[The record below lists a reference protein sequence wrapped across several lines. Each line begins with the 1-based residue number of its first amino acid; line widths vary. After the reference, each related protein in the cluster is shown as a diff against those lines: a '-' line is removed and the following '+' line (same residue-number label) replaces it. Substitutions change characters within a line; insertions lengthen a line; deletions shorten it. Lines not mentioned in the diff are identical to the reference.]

1 LPSAFRRLL
10 ITAIATAAITL
21 AAALTFSPWLAGFVA
36 LAAALLIPWALS
48 RPCSRRLH
56 AVIALARQYASADL
70 PRWPSEYGD
79 DDIGQII
86 RAMDNAVQEHKRRLS
101 ELGRDRARM
110 EAILAGMAE
119 GVLVVD
125 RHGRVQLI
133 NEAAQRLLPGRVAV
147 GDHYTETVRHPGV
160 VAELTGALRG
170 ERPDPLEVSL
180 EQDRPSLVAHATPS
194 SETAGGGAIL
204 VLHDITALRTA
215 DRIRR
220 DFVANVSYELRTP
233 LTAVRGYI
241 EALEDD
247 ALSPTERREFL
258 GIVMRHTERMERL
271 VRDLLRLARIEAGQE
286 TLDIGSWPTEAMFR
300 SVTTE
305 LASPIQ
311 GRKLVVETRVAPEA
325 ALIAGDAAKLHDA
338 LRNLVENA
346 VNYSPEGGRI
356 ELQARIKDEEV
367 ALSIG
372 DEGPGIPDSDL
383 ARIFERFYRVEKSRT
398 RDPGGTGLGLSIV
411 KHLVELHGGRVTVEN
426 RHPHGALFTIHL
438 PRTSPIQPRL
448 Q

>member
-1 LPSAFRRLL
+1 
-10 ITAIATAAITL
+10 
-21 AAALTFSPWLAGFVA
+21 
-36 LAAALLIPWALS
+36 
-48 RPCSRRLH
+48 
-56 AVIALARQYASADL
+56 
-70 PRWPSEYGD
+70 
-79 DDIGQII
+79 
-86 RAMDNAVQEHKRRLS
+86 
-101 ELGRDRARM
+101 
-110 EAILAGMAE
+110 MAE

-147 GDHYTETVRHPGV
+147 GDHYTETVRQPGV
-160 VAELTGALRG
+160 VAAVTGALRG

-194 SETAGGGAIL
+194 SEAAGGGAIL

-220 DFVANVSYELRTP
+220 DFVANVSHELRTP

-247 ALSPTERREFL
+247 ALTPNERRDFL
-258 GIVMRHTERMERL
+258 GIVRRHTERMERL

-305 LASPIQ
+305 LATPIQ
-311 GRKLVVETRVAPEA
+311 GRKLAVETRVAPEA
-325 ALIAGDAAKLHDA
+325 ALIAGDAAKLHDS
-338 LRNLVENA
+338 LRNLIENA

-356 ELQARIKDEEV
+356 ELQARIEDEEV

-383 ARIFERFYRVEKSRT
+383 ARIFERFYRVERSRA

-426 RHPHGALFTIHL
+426 RQPHGALFTIHL
-438 PRTSPIQPRL
+438 PRTSPIQPRI